1 MIRITLLLLWATA
14 LSSFS
19 SSAQTPG
26 QIEACEYDPTV
37 NRWFVSNGNSLLET
51 FDQGG
56 SWSYFGDAE
65 ATHGMEVL
73 GDVLYAID
81 GGTLRAYDLTSAEE
95 LSSLSLGLGFA
106 NGMGSDEANTLV
118 ISDFSTGKILK
129 IDVSDPADMTKE
141 VLVNNIGVKPNGV
154 VIDAAAGRAVIVFWG
169 SNADIMAVDMTSGD
183 VTTLVDGTGMGNLDG
198 IDMDGSGR
206 YYVSSWSPARITRYS
221 ADFTESETVVTAASG
236 GLASPADISYA
247 IALDTLGVANSGNS
261 AVTFH
266 GFATDK
272 VSALNPQQQQPIFS
286 ADAAGMNCSLT
297 TAGRWQ
303 IRAYSLNGK
312 LLGEQS
318 MDLLPGSTRVMWE
331 RLGAGFKQA
340 ALVRVNNHTGTFNA
354 TLRK

>member
-1 MIRITLLLLWATA
+1 MIRITLLLLWATV

-73 GDVLYAID
+73 GNVLYAID

-95 LSSLSLGLGFA
+95 LGSLSLGLGFA
-106 NGMGSDEANTLV
+106 NGMGNDGAHTLV

-129 IDVSDPADMTKE
+129 VDVSDPADMTKE
-141 VLVNNIGVKPNGV
+141 VLVNNIGDTPNGV
-154 VIDAAAGRAVIVFWG
+154 VIDATAGRAVVVCWG
-169 SNADIMAVDMTSGD
+169 SNADILAVDMTSGE
-183 VTTLVDGTGMGNLDG
+183 VTTLVDGTGLGYLDG

-221 ADFTESETVVTAASG
+221 ADFTESETLVTASAG
-236 GLASPADISYA
+236 GLLDPADISYA

-266 GFATDK
+266 GFETDK
-272 VSALNPQQQQPIFS
+272 VSALNPQQQPLFS
-286 ADAAGMNCSLT
+286 ADAAGMNCGLT

-303 IRAYSLNGK
+303 LSAYSLNGK

-318 MDLLPGSTRVMWE
+318 MDFLPGSTRVLWE

-340 ALVRVNNHTGTFNA
+340 AIVRVNNHTGTFVV

>member
-1 MIRITLLLLWATA
+1 MIRITLLLLWATV

-73 GDVLYAID
+73 GNVLYAID

-95 LSSLSLGLGFA
+95 LGSLSLGLGFA
-106 NGMGSDEANTLV
+106 NGMGNDGANTLV

-129 IDVSDPADMTKE
+129 VDVSDPADMTKE
-141 VLVNNIGVKPNGV
+141 VLVNNIGDTPNGV
-154 VIDAAAGRAVIVFWG
+154 VIDATAGRAVVVCWG
-169 SNADIMAVDMTSGD
+169 SNADILAVDMTSGE
-183 VTTLVDGTGMGNLDG
+183 VTTLVDGTGLGYLDG

-221 ADFTESETVVTAASG
+221 ADFTESETLVTASAG
-236 GLASPADISYA
+236 GLLDPADISYA

-266 GFATDK
+266 GFETDK
-272 VSALNPQQQQPIFS
+272 VSALNPQQQPLFS
-286 ADAAGMNCSLT
+286 ADAAGMNCGLT

-303 IRAYSLNGK
+303 LSAYSLNGK

-318 MDLLPGSTRVMWE
+318 MDFLPGSTRVLWE
-331 RLGAGFKQA
+331 RLGRGFKQA
-340 ALVRVNNHTGTFNA
+340 AFVRVNNHTGTFVV